1 MALLLELEHYVRGGM
16 SPAEVIR
23 TATAVPAEAMGLGQ
37 DLGTVEAGK
46 LADLVVVDGDPLV
59 NIADLRRTRLVVKD
73 GVVHRTD
80 GLIAG
85 RGGVSP

>member
-1 MALLLELEHYVRGGM
+1 
-16 SPAEVIR
+16 
-23 TATAVPAEAMGLGQ
+23 MGLGQ

-59 NIADLRRTRLVVKD
+59 NIADLRRTRVVIKD
-73 GVVHRTD
+73 GVVYRTD